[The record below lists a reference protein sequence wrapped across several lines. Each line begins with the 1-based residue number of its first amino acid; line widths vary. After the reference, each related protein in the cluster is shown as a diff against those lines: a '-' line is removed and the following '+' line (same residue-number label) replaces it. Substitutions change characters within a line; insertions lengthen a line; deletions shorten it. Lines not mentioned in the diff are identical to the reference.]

1 VSRQAVKTLSD
12 LFRGLGRLLDPQ
24 VDTCIR
30 VLLGKTGEAS
40 AAFLRG
46 EVAIAL
52 SYIIRSVNP
61 NRALIALFQHGLG
74 HKNAAVRRQCAIQ
87 V

>member
-1 VSRQAVKTLSD
+1 MKTIAD
-12 LFRGLGRLLDPQ
+12 LFRGLGRLLDAY
-24 VDTCIR
+24 VDTCVR
-30 VLLGKTGEAS
+30 VLLVKTGEAS

-52 SYIIRSVNP
+52 SDLVRSVNP

-74 HKNAAVRRQCAIQ
+74 YVLRFELH
-87 V
+87 